1 MNTESLLSDIPQDL
15 ARSAYHG
22 TSFSPEKRGDQAREG
37 YAATVASDY
46 ADLIEIAKGDPVK
59 LAVVEAEFPRYR
71 ERYATAYRKHLASQS
86 RCISW
91 MITGP
96 ANFPV
101 ARNEKRNRIER
112 KRAEEMIELRTR
124 ALAAIRK
131 EMFPELRPIMSG
143 DSDACQR
150 LAAQIAEAEKEQE
163 LMKATNAAIR
173 SNWKHGKETVITAL
187 VALGHSQAVAI
198 EMIQPGRFGGM
209 GFASF
214 ELTNNGANLRRMKQR
229 LEGIARNQALPTTE
243 KEAANGIRLEDCPA
257 ENRVRLFFPGKP
269 DVTIRTKL
277 KSSGFRWTPS
287 LGCWQAYRNNGTL
300 WTAQNMITEKA
311 TP

>member
-1 MNTESLLSDIPQDL
+1 MNIESLLADIPQSL
-15 ARSAYHG
+15 ARSAFSG
-22 TSFSPEKRGDQAREG
+22 TSFTPEKRGDQAREG
-37 YAATVASDY
+37 YAATVAADY
-46 ADLIEIAKGDPVK
+46 ADLIEIAKGDPAK

-71 ERYATAYRKHLASQS
+71 ERYATAYRKHLASQA

-101 ARNEKRNRIER
+101 ARNEKRNAIER
-112 KRAEEMIELRTR
+112 KRAEEMIELRKR
-124 ALAAIRK
+124 ALAAIK
-131 EMFPELRPIMSG
+131 KAMFPELAPIMAG

-150 LAAQIAEAEKEQE
+150 LAVKISEAEKEQE

-173 SNWKHGKETVITAL
+173 SNWKHGKEAVVAAL
-187 VALGHSQAVAI
+187 AALGHSQAVAA

-214 ELTNNGANLRRMKQR
+214 ELTNNGANIRRMKQR
-229 LEGIARNQALPTTE
+229 LEGIARNQATPASE
-243 KEAANGIRLEDCPA
+243 KQSANGIRLEDCPA

-269 DVTIRTKL
+269 DVAIRTKL
-277 KSSGFRWTPS
+277 KSSGFRWAPS

-300 WTAQNMITEKA
+300 WTAQNMIAPKE
-311 TP
+311 